1 MDPISPMFNT
11 VIDYVLSKLD
21 NNLGITINK
30 HRITNLA
37 FADDLVLFGQNKAII
52 QNQIERV
59 SGGLKECGLTINPSK
74 CASIHIVADAKK
86 KTWAMSMI

>member
-1 MDPISPMFNT
+1 MDPLSPMFNT

-37 FADDLVLFGQNKAII
+37 FADDLLVIWPKQGDNPKANREGQWRA
-52 QNQIERV
+52 
-59 SGGLKECGLTINPSK
+59 
-74 CASIHIVADAKK
+74 
-86 KTWAMSMI
+86 